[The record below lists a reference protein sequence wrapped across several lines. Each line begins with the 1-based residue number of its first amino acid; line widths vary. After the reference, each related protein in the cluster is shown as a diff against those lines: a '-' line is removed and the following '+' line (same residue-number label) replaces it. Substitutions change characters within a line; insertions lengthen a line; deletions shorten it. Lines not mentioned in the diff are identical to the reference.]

1 MSDVASASVVI
12 IGAGGIGAPLA
23 IALVAGGVRR
33 ITVVDDDTVDVSNLH
48 RQILFTTSDVG
59 RSKLD
64 AFAEAVERLAVPFSM
79 GPRAAPNPGAPGAPG
94 VLVTRVPGR
103 ALPSTV
109 ASIVTGA
116 DVVVDATDNF
126 ASRFLLADACAL
138 AGVPVVHAAAVRWQ
152 ATVLAVSAAGRPC
165 YRCLFE
171 DVPRGD
177 APDCA
182 TAGVVGPV
190 CGVAGAVA
198 ADRALR
204 ILAGDASAHGHIV
217 TYDGLRDTLRSV
229 PVPARPGCPLCGTER
244 IIHAILA
251 SRYLAPAA
259 CGL

>member
-1 MSDVASASVVI
+1 MSDLGAARVVI

-23 IALVAGGVRR
+23 MALVRGGARR
-33 ITVVDDDTVDVSNLH
+33 LTVVDDDSVDVSNLH
-48 RQILFTTSDVG
+48 RQILFTAADVG

-64 AFAEAVERLAVPFSM
+64 AFAEAVERLA
-79 GPRAAPNPGAPGAPG
+79 PG
-94 VLVTRVPGR
+94 VVVTRVPGR
-103 ALPSTV
+103 ALPSTA
-109 ASIVTGA
+109 ASIVAGA
-116 DVVVDATDNF
+116 SVVVDATDNF

-138 AGVPVVHAAAVRWQ
+138 AQVPIVHAAAVRWQ
-152 ATVLAVSAAGRPC
+152 ATVLAVSAAGKPC

-204 ILAGDASAHGHIV
+204 ILVGDASAYGHIV
-217 TYDGLRDTLRSV
+217 TYDGRRDALRSV
-229 PVPARPGCPLCGTER
+229 PVPARRDCALCGDAPA
-244 IIHAILA
+244 IHAIDE
-251 SRYLAPAA
+251 SRYLAPA

>member
-1 MSDVASASVVI
+1 MSDLGAASVVI

-23 IALVAGGVRR
+23 IALVAGGMRR
-33 ITVVDDDTVDVSNLH
+33 ITVVDDDSVDVSNLH
-48 RQILFTTSDVG
+48 RQILFTAADVG
-59 RSKLD
+59 RPKLD
-64 AFAEAVERLAVPFSM
+64 AFAAAVERRALLLSM
-79 GPRAAPNPGAPGAPG
+79 GPQAAPNPGASDAP
-94 VLVTRVPGR
+94 VVVTRVPGR

-109 ASIVTGA
+109 GNIVAHAS
-116 DVVVDATDNF
+116 VVVDATDNF

-152 ATVLAVSAAGRPC
+152 ATVLAVAAAGRPC

-171 DVPRGD
+171 DLPQGD

-204 ILAGDASAHGHIV
+204 ILAGDASAYGHIV
-217 TYDGLRDTLRSV
+217 TYDGRRDALRSV
-229 PVPARPGCPLCGTER
+229 PVPARPGCALCGSER
-244 IIHAILA
+244 AIHSILA
-251 SRYLAPAA
+251 SRYLAPA

>member
-48 RQILFTTSDVG
+48 RQILFTAADVG

-64 AFAEAVERLAVPFSM
+64 AFAEAVA
-79 GPRAAPNPGAPGAPG
+79 GRASG
-94 VLVTRVPGR
+94 VVVTRVPGR

-109 ASIVTGA
+109 ASIVAGA
-116 DVVVDATDNF
+116 AVVVDATDNF

-171 DVPRGD
+171 DVPQGD

-229 PVPARPGCPLCGTER
+229 PVPARPGCPLCGSER
-244 IIHAILA
+244 VIHAILA